1 MAQNG
6 YKIMDSDM
14 HIVEPSDMFDKYLD
28 ARFAD
33 QAPRI
38 SRAPG
43 KRVGVFLFDGERL
56 PTCDVDNPHRM
67 QGMTSRTDAATR
79 PMRERGYDGPSQLE
93 AMDMEGIDVAVMY
106 PTVCLYVPNGLD
118 DVDGPLSAAVCRAYN
133 NWLYDFCQTDP
144 ARMKV
149 AAMVPQHDPKE
160 AVREARRAVNELG
173 AVGIYMRPNFVN
185 GVTFHSADYAELWAT
200 LEELNVPVGFHEGT
214 GSVYHQD
221 GSEFADNRLMLHA
234 CSHPIGMMKAMIS
247 MICGGV
253 FESFPGLRAA
263 YLEAN
268 AGWVP
273 FWLGRMDRDYSLYRE
288 WDAPFLTRLPSEY
301 FATNCYVGTEA
312 DEAELRYTVD
322 AVGGS
327 NIVFSSDY
335 PHHDSEFPESVNE
348 FLSHED
354 LTEEV
359 KRNILWD
366 NCARLY
372 ALDR

>member
-6 YKIMDSDM
+6 FRVMDSDM
-14 HIVEPSDMFDKYLD
+14 HVIEPSDMFERYIDKS
-28 ARFAD
+28 FASR
-33 QAPRI
+33 APQI

-43 KRVGVFLFDGERL
+43 KRGGVFLFQGERL
-56 PTCDVDNPHRM
+56 PTCDVDNPYRM
-67 QGMTSRTDAATR
+67 YGMSQRTDNATAA
-79 PMRERGYDGPSQLE
+79 MRARSYDGPSQLE
-93 AMDMEGIDVAVMY
+93 AMNLEGIDVAVMY

-118 DVDGPLSAAVCRAYN
+118 NVDGQLSAAVCRAYN
-133 NWLYDFCQTDP
+133 NWLYDLCQADP
-144 ARMKV
+144 LRMKV

-160 AVREARRAVNELG
+160 AVREARRAVKELG

-185 GVTFHSADYAELWAT
+185 GVTLHSADYAELWAT

-214 GSVYHQD
+214 GSVYRQD
-221 GSEFADNRLMLHA
+221 GSEFGGNRLMLHA
-234 CSHPIGMMKAMIS
+234 CSHPIGMMKAAIS

-253 FESFPGLRAA
+253 FESFPRLRAA

-273 FWLGRMDRDYSLYRE
+273 FWLGRMDRDFELYRE
-288 WDAPFLTRLPSEY
+288 WDAPFLTKLPSEY
-301 FATNCYVGTEA
+301 FKANCFVGTEA

-322 AVGGS
+322 SVGDA

-335 PHHDSEFPESVNE
+335 PHHDSEFPESVKE
-348 FLSHED
+348 FLSHDDLAED
-354 LTEEV
+354 A
-359 KRNILWD
+359 KRNILWG

-372 ALDR
+372 ALD

>member
-1 MAQNG
+1 
-6 YKIMDSDM
+6 
-14 HIVEPSDMFDKYLD
+14 
-28 ARFAD
+28 
-33 QAPRI
+33 
-38 SRAPG
+38 
-43 KRVGVFLFDGERL
+43 
-56 PTCDVDNPHRM
+56 
-67 QGMTSRTDAATR
+67 
-79 PMRERGYDGPSQLE
+79 
-93 AMDMEGIDVAVMY
+93 
-106 PTVCLYVPNGLD
+106 VPNGLD

-160 AVREARRAVNELG
+160 AVKEARRAVNELG

-301 FATNCYVGTEA
+301 FASNCYVGTEA

-335 PHHDSEFPESVNE
+335 PHHDSEFPDSVNE

-354 LTEEV
+354 LADEV

>member
-1 MAQNG
+1 MSRNG
-6 YKIMDSDM
+6 YKVMDSDM
-14 HIVEPSDMFDKYLD
+14 HVIEPADMFECYLD
-28 ARFAD
+28 SRFAD
-33 QAPRI
+33 RAPRI

-43 KRVGVFLFDGERL
+43 KRGGAFLFEGQRL

-67 QGMTSRTDAATR
+67 YGMSGRTDAATR

-118 DVDGPLSAAVCRAYN
+118 GVDGPLSAAVCRAYN
-133 NWLYDFCQTDP
+133 DWLYDLCQTDP

-149 AAMVPQHDPKE
+149 AAMLPQHDPKE
-160 AVREARRAVNELG
+160 AAREARRAVRELG
-173 AVGIYMRPNFVN
+173 AVGAYMRPNFVN
-185 GVTFHSADYAELWAT
+185 GVAFHSADYAELWAT
-200 LEELNVPVGFHEGT
+200 LEELDVPVGFHEGT
-214 GSVYHQD
+214 GSAYRQD
-221 GSEFADNRLMLHA
+221 GSEFGDNRLMLHA

-253 FESFPGLRAA
+253 FEAFPGLRAA

-273 FWLGRMDRDYSLYRE
+273 FWLGRMDRDYALYRE
-288 WDAPFLTRLPSEY
+288 WDAPFLTRAPSEY
-301 FATNCYVGTEA
+301 FARNCYVGTEA

-322 AVGGS
+322 AVGER

-348 FLSHED
+348 FLRHDD
-354 LTEEV
+354 LTDEA
-359 KRNILWD
+359 KRAILWD

-372 ALDR
+372 ALE